1 MRRFRYLAAP
11 LFGCFFA
18 IFSAAGQAPEM
29 SIVKGP
35 LSGWHD
41 SLRYVDALNR
51 LSILEYNQNIDSTFL
66 LTRQARDIA
75 DRLQYQKGIADAIN
89 NLGVVY
95 FVRSDH
101 QLAFR
106 YFNEAYNR
114 YVALRDSSNIVQTM
128 MNIGL
133 VYRVMG
139 RTDKAIDKLR
149 DALAFG
155 APLRQD
161 SIMALVYSNYAAT
174 AFGQIGGDSAMWYLD
189 KSREIALRYNDQ
201 GLLAGLGETVANVY
215 AARGQ
220 TDTALALFAQ
230 AIDQALTGHFYLTAM
245 TSLIDMGDLLMA
257 RDPDRAID
265 CYKRALEIMDRKK
278 YFAFC
283 QVIVSR
289 LIGFYKERHD
299 GASELYYSRLQLAF
313 QGEQDS
319 LNKASG
325 VDYIDYALKD
335 QQVRSLETKAV
346 YQQRLLLSV
355 GIAGLLFLAIL
366 VIIWH
371 NLGRAQHFNR
381 QMQTTLR
388 ALEGSQADNTRMI
401 RIVAHDLRNPIGG
414 ITSIADMLLDEDRM
428 AEDRR
433 MLELIKIAGTDCLE
447 LVQDLLRVND
457 PSQPLTKEAVD
468 LDEMLRNCIALLRNK
483 ATAKQQFIHLDSSP
497 LVISANP
504 EKLWRVLSNLIS
516 NAIKFSPS
524 LTTISVALRGTQG
537 HALITVTDV
546 GIGIPKDMQQRLFD
560 MFTDAR
566 RRGTAGEESFGL
578 GLAISKQIVEAHG
591 GRIWFDSEPG
601 VGTTFL
607 VELPA
612 GPESER

>member
-1 MRRFRYLAAP
+1 
-11 LFGCFFA
+11 
-18 IFSAAGQAPEM
+18 
-29 SIVKGP
+29 
-35 LSGWHD
+35 
-41 SLRYVDALNR
+41 
-51 LSILEYNQNIDSTFL
+51 
-66 LTRQARDIA
+66 
-75 DRLQYQKGIADAIN
+75 
-89 NLGVVY
+89 
-95 FVRSDH
+95 
-101 QLAFR
+101 
-106 YFNEAYNR
+106 
-114 YVALRDSSNIVQTM
+114 
-128 MNIGL
+128 
-133 VYRVMG
+133 
-139 RTDKAIDKLR
+139 
-149 DALAFG
+149 
-155 APLRQD
+155 
-161 SIMALVYSNYAAT
+161 
-174 AFGQIGGDSAMWYLD
+174 
-189 KSREIALRYNDQ
+189 
-201 GLLAGLGETVANVY
+201 LLAGLGETVANVY

-612 GPESER
+612 DPESER